1 MFNDVFFVTNKNP
14 YFMPAKNNPI
24 SLINRLV
31 LISKQPRKRVKVF
44 AAADK
49 LNYSLSPSLRL
60 FPRKVPKPLVFG
72 LG

>member
-1 MFNDVFFVTNKNP
+1 MFNGVFSVTNKNP
-14 YFMPAKNNPI
+14 YFI

-60 FPRKVPKPLVFG
+60 LPRKVPKPLVFG

>member
-1 MFNDVFFVTNKNP
+1 MFNGLFFVTNKNP
-14 YFMPAKNNPI
+14 YFIKPI
-24 SLINRLV
+24 NLINRLV
-31 LISKQPRKRVKVF
+31 LISKQPRKRIKVF

>member
-1 MFNDVFFVTNKNP
+1 MIFYAINLSP
-14 YFMPAKNNPI
+14 YFMLAKNNPI
-24 SLINRLV
+24 NLINRLV

>member
-1 MFNDVFFVTNKNP
+1 MFNGVFFVTNIIKH
-14 YFMPAKNNPI
+14 I
-24 SLINRLV
+24 SLTNRLV
-31 LISKQPRKRVKVF
+31 LLSKQPRKRVKVF